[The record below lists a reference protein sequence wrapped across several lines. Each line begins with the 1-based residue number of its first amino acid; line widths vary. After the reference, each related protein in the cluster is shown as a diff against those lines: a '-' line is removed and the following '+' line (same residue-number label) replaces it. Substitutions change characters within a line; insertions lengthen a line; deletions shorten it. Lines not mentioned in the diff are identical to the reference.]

1 MTEET
6 KAFGS
11 YDNGFTLTFE
21 SGLVLSTR
29 FGPGNYCENFNS
41 SLPSSRNGFSPS
53 PKTPKIN
60 ASDTAEIGVWDSAE
74 TSSRHWITEWQ
85 TAVFG
90 VVEPADDVRGYVSLA
105 EWLQILDWCKEWKR

>member
-6 KAFGS
+6 KAFGC
-11 YDNGFTLTFE
+11 YENGFTLTFE

-29 FGPGNYCENFNS
+29 FGKFNYCENYQSVVPDWATHANVE
-41 SLPSSRNGFSPS
+41 
-53 PKTPKIN
+53 TPKFS

-74 TSSRHWITEWQ
+74 TDTRKWITEWQ

-90 VVEPADDVRGYVSLA
+90 DLEPADDVRGYVSLA
-105 EWLQILDWCKEWKR
+105 DWLQILAWCKEWKR

>member
-6 KAFGS
+6 KAFAC
-11 YDNGFTLTFE
+11 YENGFTLTFE

-29 FGPGNYCENFNS
+29 FGKFNYCENYQSVVPDWATHANVE
-41 SLPSSRNGFSPS
+41 
-53 PKTPKIN
+53 TPKFS

-74 TSSRHWITEWQ
+74 IDTRNWITEWQ

-90 VVEPADDVRGYVSLA
+90 VLEPNDDVRGYVTLA
-105 EWLQILDWCKEWKR
+105 EWLQILAWCKEWSR